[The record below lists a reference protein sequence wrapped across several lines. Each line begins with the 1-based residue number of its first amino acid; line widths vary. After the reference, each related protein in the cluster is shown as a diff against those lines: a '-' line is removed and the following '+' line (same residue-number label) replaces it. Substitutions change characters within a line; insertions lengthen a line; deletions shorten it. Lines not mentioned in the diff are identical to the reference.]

1 MKRRDVLKSAAV
13 VGAPAVLSQ
22 GRKRNLVFILC
33 DDHRFDMMGFRG
45 HPWLN
50 TPGLDRLAQGGVVL
64 ENAFCTTA
72 LCSPSRASIL
82 TGQYAHTHGVI
93 DNPYRLDPGAL
104 TFPRVLQG
112 HGYRTAFIGKWHMG
126 GGSDEPQ
133 PGFSHWVSFRGQ
145 GTYLDPEMNFN
156 GQRRKV
162 KGYMTDIL
170 TEEAARFV
178 RNTTTEPFCLYL
190 SHKGVHSEFIPAD
203 RYKHRYSDAP
213 IPRPKSMANT
223 EENYH
228 GKPDWL
234 RRARSSCLGV
244 DGMYDRRVS
253 FDNAYRGYCR
263 TLMAV
268 DESVGRMM
276 DELESRSLLE
286 DTLIVYMGD
295 NGFLWGEHGLI
306 DKRCMYEPSI
316 RVPMIAHCPGLLGRG
331 RRASGMALNI
341 DICPTMLHAAGV
353 PVPSTVHGRSLFD
366 LLGGVGGWRKEFLY
380 EYFWARNF
388 PQIPAVTGLRTEQH
402 SYMQYQGVWDVDEL
416 YDVGKDPDQQNNLLG
431 GVRITTE
438 CTAKF
443 NLIRDPEL
451 KVMVTD
457 FNNRIRRI
465 QEQTPSRGMWGLG
478 ERL

>member
-1 MKRRDVLKSAAV
+1 
-13 VGAPAVLSQ
+13 
-22 GRKRNLVFILC
+22 
-33 DDHRFDMMGFRG
+33 
-45 HPWLN
+45 
-50 TPGLDRLAQGGVVL
+50 
-64 ENAFCTTA
+64 
-72 LCSPSRASIL
+72 
-82 TGQYAHTHGVI
+82 
-93 DNPYRLDPGAL
+93 
-104 TFPRVLQG
+104 
-112 HGYRTAFIGKWHMG
+112 
-126 GGSDEPQ
+126 
-133 PGFSHWVSFRGQ
+133 
-145 GTYLDPEMNFN
+145 
-156 GQRRKV
+156 
-162 KGYMTDIL
+162 
-170 TEEAARFV
+170 
-178 RNTTTEPFCLYL
+178 
-190 SHKGVHSEFIPAD
+190 
-203 RYKHRYSDAP
+203 
-213 IPRPKSMANT
+213 
-223 EENYH
+223 
-228 GKPDWL
+228 
-234 RRARSSCLGV
+234 
-244 DGMYDRRVS
+244 MYDRRVS